1 MSEEFPY
8 PEDIETFDLA
18 GLEEHFQQEH
28 VSEEELTPDAQMGM
42 GGTAIAGAFIEEGD
56 K

>member
-1 MSEEFPY
+1 MSEKFPY
-8 PEDIETFDLA
+8 PEDIEVLDLA
-18 GLEEHFQQEH
+18 GLEEHYQQEH
-28 VSEEELTPDAQMGM
+28 ASKEELTPDAQMDM